1 MDKIWIKFLKT
12 ISNGQILKEFESI
25 VYLKTFLF
33 KDLNLFFEYK
43 KNNNLE
49 EFFLTSNIN
58 VNEDLIEVFKGSKEN
73 KCYLI
78 LIKNFFELFE
88 KEKIIEIFEYKE
100 LEINL

>member
-12 ISNGQILKEFESI
+12 INNGQILKEFENI

-49 EFFLTSNIN
+49 EFF
-58 VNEDLIEVFKGSKEN
+58 
-73 KCYLI
+73 
-78 LIKNFFELFE
+78 
-88 KEKIIEIFEYKE
+88 
-100 LEINL
+100 